1 MFRKNFSSRIWW
13 QWRWCWCCWCWCCCW
28 LGWFTQPQLYQCF
41 LQATPNAWGSWIKKK
56 ISLWINKHIA
66 VYSETL
72 IPHEVLPLPS
82 GHSGDTDISVFLSL
96 ILWEHSNQIPLHAHL
111 LTNSA
116 TRCPRKMFLRLF
128 HSPLDSTELLYH
140 ENKSHNLAENKARYQ
155 WHKNHF

>member
-13 QWRWCWCCWCWCCCW
+13 QWRWCWCCWCWCWCW
-28 LGWFTQPQLYQCF
+28 FGLVYT
-41 LQATPNAWGSWIKKK
+41 ATALSVFSTGNTKWMRKLNLKK

-140 ENKSHNLAENKARYQ
+140 ENKSHNLADNKAQNQ